1 MIEQKELKNTKELLF
16 DVYKRFRLGVITKEQ
31 AKCES
36 ELLTSII
43 KTIELN
49 EFKEQIKYLNNLLT
63 NNKKSK

>member
-1 MIEQKELKNTKELLF
+1 MTEQKELKNTKELLF

-36 ELLTSII
+36 ELLSSII
-43 KTIELN
+43 KTIELD

>member
-1 MIEQKELKNTKELLF
+1 MTEQKELKNTKELLF
-16 DVYKRFRLGVITKEQ
+16 DVYKRFRLGLITKEQ

-43 KTIELN
+43 KTIELD
-49 EFKEQIKYLNNLLT
+49 ELKEQIKYLNNLLT

>member
-43 KTIELN
+43 KTIELD
-49 EFKEQIKYLNNLLT
+49 ELKEQIKYLNNLLT

>member
-16 DVYKRFRLGVITKEQ
+16 DVYKRFRLGLITKEQ

-43 KTIELN
+43 KTIELD
-49 EFKEQIKYLNNLLT
+49 ELKEQIKYLNNLLT

>member
-1 MIEQKELKNTKELLF
+1 MTEQKELKNTKELLF

-36 ELLTSII
+36 ELLSSII
-43 KTIELN
+43 KTIELD
-49 EFKEQIKYLNNLLT
+49 ELKEQIKYLNNLLT

>member
-1 MIEQKELKNTKELLF
+1 MTEQKEHKNTKELLF

-43 KTIELN
+43 KTIELD
-49 EFKEQIKYLNNLLT
+49 ELKEQIKYLNNLLT

>member
-1 MIEQKELKNTKELLF
+1 MTEQKELKNTKELLF

-43 KTIELN
+43 KTIELD
-49 EFKEQIKYLNNLLT
+49 ELKEQIKYLNNLLT